1 MLYIGLNLFYC
12 IVKLTYVSYNFSV
25 LQVSNPLR
33 VTLCFKN
40 TSDADKAIED
50 HALATHVCIS
60 VYKTE
65 KDLIQKV
72 NMQSD
77 RKITKLIYYFSMLT
91 KWLFD

>member
-1 MLYIGLNLFYC
+1 MLAATFLFCRYQTLLELPYC
-12 IVKLTYVSYNFSV
+12 LV
-25 LQVSNPLR
+25 
-33 VTLCFKN
+33 N

-50 HALATHVCIS
+50 HALAAHVCIS

-77 RKITKLIYYFSMLT
+77 RKITKLIYFFSMLT